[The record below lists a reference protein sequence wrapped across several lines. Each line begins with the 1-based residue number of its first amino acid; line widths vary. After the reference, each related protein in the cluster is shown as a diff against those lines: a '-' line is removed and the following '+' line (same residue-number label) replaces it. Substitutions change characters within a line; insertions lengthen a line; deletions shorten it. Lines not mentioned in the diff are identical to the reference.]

1 MYTRMLLIH
10 SCTCPSSILVGVR
23 VSKSDDDSFED
34 AAAYSITY
42 AGKCQM
48 VDKFNNG
55 LGQVLFHGIDNDT
68 IR

>member
-1 MYTRMLLIH
+1 MT
-10 SCTCPSSILVGVR
+10 
-23 VSKSDDDSFED
+23 VSKTLQY
-34 AAAYSITY
+34 YSITY

-55 LGQVLFHGIDNDT
+55 LGQVLFHGIDNGT